1 MFNRYRLKRKWGR
14 GLKKTSDL
22 VFMRSNDATTSLK
35 DFSWHSVKENPLWT
49 EGEKIDW
56 KKQIEIG
63 ILTIAILASIIVCLY
78 APYFRINSVQV
89 AGLQRISQE
98 KFIES
103 INSVM
108 NYRRFLILPGSDYFV
123 ADLSEMKAILAEKFP
138 LESITITKKFPNT
151 LMVSVEEKISTI
163 IYDNGI
169 EYSYLDIDGNI
180 VEILRKVGD
189 DEWQEK
195 SAATSSTPAIRVHI
209 PKSKQIKKEIGD
221 YPIVYDERAIASG
234 INTNVLDKETVA
246 GIIQWF
252 NLLNKQIQIPPSYFI
267 ISDGLGEGVIK
278 TGEGWYIKTNFK
290 RDVDSQFN
298 ELQYILKQKI
308 NRKSVNYID
317 LRYPGKVYWQ

>member
-1 MFNRYRLKRKWGR
+1 MFNHYRLKRKWGR

-22 VFMRSNDATTSLK
+22 VLMRSNDAATSLK

-49 EGEKIDW
+49 KGEKIDW

-63 ILTIAILASIIVCLY
+63 ILAVTILASIAVCLY

-89 AGLQRISQE
+89 AGLQRISQK
-98 KFIES
+98 KFTES

-108 NYRRFLILPGSDYFV
+108 NCRRFLILPGSDYFV
-123 ADLSEMKAILAEKFP
+123 ADLSEIKSILSEKFP

-151 LMVSVEEKISTI
+151 LIVNVEEKISTI
-163 IYDNGI
+163 IYDNGV
-169 EYSYLDIDGNI
+169 EYGYLDTDGNV
-180 VEILRKVGD
+180 VEILRKVGE

-195 SAATSSTPAIRVHI
+195 AAATSSTPAIRVHV
-209 PKSKQIKKEIGD
+209 PKSKQIKKETGD
-221 YPIVYDERAIASG
+221 YPIVYDERGLAAG
-234 INTNVLDKETVA
+234 LNTNVLDKETVA

-252 NLLNKQIQIPPSYFI
+252 NFLNKQAQISPNYFT

-278 TGEGWYIKTNFK
+278 TGEGWFIKANFK
-290 RDVDSQFN
+290 RDVAGQFN
-298 ELQYILKQKI
+298 ELQYVLKQKI
-308 NRKSVNYID
+308 NRANVNYID

>member
-1 MFNRYRLKRKWGR
+1 MFNHHRLKRKWGK

-22 VFMRSNDATTSLK
+22 VFMRSSDAATSLK
-35 DFSWHSVKENPLWT
+35 DFSWHSVKENPLWD

-63 ILTIAILASIIVCLY
+63 VLAAAILASIIVCLY
-78 APYFRINSVQV
+78 APYFRINSIQV

-98 KFIES
+98 KFTES

-123 ADLSEMKAILAEKFP
+123 ADISEMRGILAEKFP

-163 IYDNGI
+163 IYDNGV
-169 EYSYLDIDGNI
+169 EYAYLDTDGNI

-195 SAATSSTPAIRVHI
+195 SAMTSTTPAIHIHI

-221 YPIVYDERAIASG
+221 YPIVYDERGLAGS
-234 INTNVLDKETVA
+234 INTKVLDKETVA

-252 NLLNKQIQIPPSYFI
+252 NLLNKQGKIPLNYFL

-278 TGEGWYIKTNFK
+278 TGEGWYIKANFEK
-290 RDVDSQFN
+290 NIDSQFN
-298 ELQYILKQKI
+298 ELQYVLKQKI
-308 NRKSVNYID
+308 NRKNVNYID

>member
-1 MFNRYRLKRKWGR
+1 
-14 GLKKTSDL
+14 
-22 VFMRSNDATTSLK
+22 MRSDEATTSLK

-63 ILTIAILASIIVCLY
+63 ILASAILTLIIVCLY
-78 APYFRINSVQV
+78 APYFRINNVNV

-103 INSVM
+103 IKSVM

-123 ADLSEMKAILAEKFP
+123 ADLSEMKTILAEKFP
-138 LESITITKKFPNT
+138 LESIVITKKFPNT

-163 IYDNGI
+163 IYDNGD
-169 EYSYLDIDGNI
+169 EYAYLDTDGNV

-195 SAATSSTPAIRVHI
+195 SAATSSTPAIRVHA
-209 PKSKQIKKEIGD
+209 PKFKQIKKEIGD
-221 YPIVYDERAIASG
+221 YPIVYDERGLTAG
-234 INTNVLDKETVA
+234 MNTNVLDKETVT

-252 NLLNKQIQIPPSYFI
+252 NFLNKQAQILPGYFI

-278 TGEGWYIKTNFK
+278 TGEGWYIKANFK
-290 RDVDSQFN
+290 RDVAGQFN
-298 ELQYILKQKI
+298 ELQYVLKQKI
-308 NRKSVNYID
+308 NRKNVNYID
-317 LRYPGKVYWQ
+317 LRYPGKIYWQ

>member
-1 MFNRYRLKRKWGR
+1 MFNHHRLKRKWGR

-22 VFMRSNDATTSLK
+22 VFMRSNDAATSLK

-63 ILTIAILASIIVCLY
+63 ALAIAILASIIVCLY
-78 APYFRINSVQV
+78 APYFRINNIQV

-123 ADLSEMKAILAEKFP
+123 ADLSEMKSILAEKFP

-163 IYDNGI
+163 IYDNGA
-169 EYSYLDIDGNI
+169 EYSYLDTDGNI
-180 VEILRKVGD
+180 VEILRKIGD

-221 YPIVYDERAIASG
+221 YPIVYDERGLTAG
-234 INTNVLDKETVA
+234 MNTNVLDKETVA

-252 NLLNKQIQIPPSYFI
+252 NFLNKQAKIPPNYFI

-278 TGEGWYIKTNFK
+278 TGEGWYIKANFEK
-290 RDVDSQFN
+290 NIDSQFS
-298 ELQYILKQKI
+298 ELQYVLKQKI
-308 NRKSVNYID
+308 NRKNVNYID